1 MNQLNLYTILDPLK
15 PIVKTLN
22 DLTGSILNTIPLMD
36 LFNNIA
42 IMPLVLI
49 LQPTVHVITD
59 LVLPML

>member
-15 PIVKTLN
+15 PIVKILN